1 MATKPLY
8 GKYMTSSEFRNRE
21 DAEKFAKDQKKMYKE
36 AGISVKHDIN
46 RTTNSYW
53 KATLYAKV

>member
-1 MATKPLY
+1 
-8 GKYMTSSEFRNRE
+8 MTSSEFRNRE

-53 KATLYAKV
+53 RATLYAKV